1 MHLSES
7 QISLYAEALR
17 NHSEGKLPANI
28 LEHVEECLLCKH
40 EVLEIVSILSDI
52 EKAEKLKPKAVMR
65 SYFNYWKAAAVIFI
79 LLVPVYFLY
88 TYHTPAIVETAS
100 TTNKVYA
107 EPNKAP
113 LTGDKKSAA
122 IQNLKQNDLA
132 SNDIYAPIPE
142 YDEMCGENFRS
153 DKFFN
158 VTSPSLSV
166 ESKGIIKFDISF
178 RNKTEGT
185 VTVFN
190 NKNEQVFYNNF
201 NQDVVGIE
209 HSFPP
214 GLYYWKLETPSDL
227 IYISKFIILK

>member
-7 QISLYAEALR
+7 QISLYADALR

-52 EKAEKLKPKAVMR
+52 EEAEKIKPQAVIR
-65 SYFNYWKAAAVIFI
+65 SYFFYWKAAAVIFI
-79 LLVPVYFLY
+79 LLVPGYFLY
-88 TYHTPAIVETAS
+88 TYHAPKIVQTSS
-100 TTNKVYA
+100 TTNKVSA

-113 LTGDKKSAA
+113 LAGDKKSET
-122 IQNLKQNDLA
+122 IQNIKQNDLA
-132 SNDIYAPIPE
+132 ANDIYAPIPE

-153 DKFFN
+153 DKFFD
-158 VTSPSLSV
+158 VTSPSLSE
-166 ESKGIIKFDISF
+166 ESKGEIKFDISF
-178 RNKTEGT
+178 KNKIERT

-190 NKNEQVFYNNF
+190 NKNEQVFYKKF
-201 NQDVVGIE
+201 NQEVMVIR

-214 GLYYWKLETPSDL
+214 GLYYWKLETPTDL
-227 IYISKFIILK
+227 IYISKFTIVK

>member
-28 LEHVEECLLCKH
+28 LDHVEECLQCKH
-40 EVLEIVSILSDI
+40 EVLEIVSILNDI
-52 EKAEKLKPKAVMR
+52 EEADRLKPKAVIR
-65 SYFNYWKAAAVIFI
+65 SYSFYWKAAAVIFI
-79 LLVPVYFLY
+79 ILVPGYFLY
-88 TYHTPAIVETAS
+88 TYHTPETVQTVS

-122 IQNLKQNDLA
+122 VQNPKQNDIA

-153 DKFFN
+153 DKFFD
-158 VTSPSLSV
+158 VESPSLSE
-166 ESKGIIKFDISF
+166 ESRGEIKFDISF
-178 RNKTEGT
+178 KNKAERT

-190 NKNEQVFYNNF
+190 NKNEQVFYKKF
-201 NQDVVGIE
+201 NQDLIVTE
-209 HSFPP
+209 HSFSP

-227 IYISKFIILK
+227 IYISKFTIVK